1 MLVTATGTTAPFSA
15 MSGDVMVMSFE
26 SAGVPPSAFN
36 ASSIVFN
43 SKAEVSASAQAW
55 RVVNSPEETAA
66 LAWTYATA
74 VEVYGLATAAQ
85 TDRIAAQTA
94 ANAIAAQSPVA
105 NAAAAAAS
113 AAAAAVSA
121 TLAQATNPDSP
132 IRLNPREINAN
143 VNIGSDYNAA
153 SVGPIVIAEGI
164 TVTINNNA
172 TWSIH

>member
-1 MLVTATGTTAPFSA
+1 MTISAPPALTAPPSPAPSRTDSA
-15 MSGDVMVMSFE
+15 NFAARSDLYH
-26 SAGVPPSAFN
+26 
-36 ASSIVFN
+36 
-43 SKAEVSASAQAW
+43 AW
-55 RVVNSPEETAA
+55 RVINSPEETAA

-94 ANAIAAQSPVA
+94 ANAIAAQSPVS

-143 VNIGSDYNAA
+143 VNISSDYNAA
-153 SVGPIVIAEGI
+153 SVGPIVINEGI